1 MVELQV
7 GDYIQVID
15 NTLEGEV
22 TEIVANQV
30 WIKDKDDFIYQ
41 YHLSQVVKIP
51 QPLDIDTTE
60 IKQIIHQETGNREN
74 NRFKSSKAQQ
84 IPEVDLHIHE
94 LIASTKNMTDFEMLQ
109 LQLETAEKRLVKAIE
124 NKEKRLVFIH
134 GIGKGRLKNELGV
147 LFHRYRQVEFYDA
160 DFRKYGFGATEVYIY
175 ENIS

>member
-1 MVELQV
+1 MEFKV

-15 NTLEGEV
+15 DTLEGVV

-41 YHLSQVVKIP
+41 YHSSQIVKIP
-51 QPLDIDTTE
+51 QQLDIDTTE
-60 IKQIIHQETGNREN
+60 IKQVIQQENAGKGGINKL
-74 NRFKSSKAQQ
+74 KSSKAQH

-94 LIASTKNMTDFEMLQ
+94 LTASTKNMTDFQMLQ

-134 GIGKGRLKNELGV
+134 GVGKGKLKNELSV

-160 DFRKYGFGATEVYIY
+160 DFQKYGFGATEVYIF

>member
-1 MVELQV
+1 MELKV

-15 NTLEGEV
+15 DTLEGV
-22 TEIVANQV
+22 ITKVVANQI
-30 WIKDKDDFIYQ
+30 WIKDKDDFVYQ
-41 YHLSQVVKIP
+41 YHYNQIVKIS
-51 QPLDIDTTE
+51 QPLDINTTE
-60 IKQIIHQETGNREN
+60 IKQVIDQENTGIGKINK
-74 NRFKSSKAQQ
+74 FKSSKTQQ

-94 LIASTKNMTDFEMLQ
+94 LIASTKNMTDFQMLQ

-134 GIGKGRLKNELGV
+134 GIGKGRLKNELTI

-160 DFRKYGFGATEVYIY
+160 DFQKYGFGATEVYIF